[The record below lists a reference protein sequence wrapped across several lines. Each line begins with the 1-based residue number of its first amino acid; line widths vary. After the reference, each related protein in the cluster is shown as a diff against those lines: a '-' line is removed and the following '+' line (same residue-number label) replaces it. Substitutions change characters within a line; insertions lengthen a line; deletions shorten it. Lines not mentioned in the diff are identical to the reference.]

1 MESFGAT
8 FPKVFADLGFKGWF
22 VSVLLLRKLS
32 LGYRQILVRLML
44 NSTAAWAGSLI
55 NGPIADQYGRKIDM
69 MLTVAIFT
77 AGSAVQAGA
86 INIAML
92 FVGRSI
98 AGLAV
103 GMLTMVIP
111 LYISEV
117 SLPEIRG
124 GLVVLQQCKP
134 FQDFL
139 HFPLPHPN
147 QDANERQCRLPLVFW
162 LASG

>member
-1 MESFGAT
+1 
-8 FPKVFADLGFKGWF
+8 
-22 VSVLLLRKLS
+22 
-32 LGYRQILVRLML
+32 ML
-44 NSTAAWAGSLI
+44 A
-55 NGPIADQYGRKIDM
+55 
-69 MLTVAIFT
+69 VAIFT

-86 INIAML
+86 VNIAML

-134 FQDFL
+134 I
-139 HFPLPHPN
+139 
-147 QDANERQCRLPLVFW
+147 
-162 LASG
+162 